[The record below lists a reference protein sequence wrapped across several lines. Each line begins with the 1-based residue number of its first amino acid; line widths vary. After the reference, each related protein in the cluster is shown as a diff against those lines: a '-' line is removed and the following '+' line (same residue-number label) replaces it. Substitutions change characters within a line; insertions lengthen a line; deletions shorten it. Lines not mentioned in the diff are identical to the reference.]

1 MDKQWVEVELAPVVV
16 PVPAAGLEPEAVAP
30 ERTRALGDAF
40 ELLTAQR
47 TRREQAVS
55 STEQDAHRAR
65 ATKRSRATRRRATPT
80 GIPAGD
86 PFFAIEVGVPFHL
99 ACLPIERVPSGG

>member
-47 TRREQAVS
+47 SRREQTVS
-55 STEQDAHRAR
+55 SSQRDAHQAR
-65 ATKRSRATRRRATPT
+65 ATKRSRATRPRLLMTRR
-80 GIPAGD
+80 I
-86 PFFAIEVGVPFHL
+86 L
-99 ACLPIERVPSGG
+99 AESVENREPESISGRPR